1 MKVIIG
7 DNLFKV
13 KLCTTPSS
21 ISEGMMKKRFDENF
35 NGMLFMMPE
44 STEQS
49 FWMYNCLI
57 PLDIIMIDNGTISEV
72 HSNCSPCTQKSN
84 CKSYTGYGREVLEVA
99 GGTCEKLGIKKG
111 DQVSFSLV

>member
-1 MKVIIG
+1 MKVIID
-7 DNLFKV
+7 DNIFKV
-13 KLCTTPSS
+13 KLCATPSS

-72 HSNCSPCTQKSN
+72 HNNCTPCTQKNN
-84 CKSYTGYGREVLEVA
+84 CKSYTGYGSEVLEVA